1 MKKPAREVRLR
12 AEVQHRH
19 DGEALLR
26 TPGDAVLVRRGQP
39 RSLLIACPDGCG
51 ETLAVNL
58 DPRAGPAWRMYG
70 NDKAVSLSPS
80 VWRQGGC
87 ESHFIVWRG
96 RIIWCGRFED
106 ENQEPAYDAAL
117 EAQVLAAMDISR
129 FRSSH
134 ELADQ
139 LNEIPW
145 DVSRAARNLV
155 ASGRAETGS
164 GGQLDSFR
172 KSARPAPAQAAPR
185 PRFWR
190 CFWQRLFGNKQ

>member
-1 MKKPAREVRLR
+1 MKNPAREIRLR

-26 TPGDAVLVRRGQP
+26 TPGDAVVVSRGQP

-51 ETLAVNL
+51 ETLAVNR

-70 NDKAVSLSPS
+70 SDKAVSLSPS

-117 EAQVLAAMDISR
+117 ETQVLAAMDLSR
-129 FRSSH
+129 FRSLH
-134 ELADQ
+134 ELTDQ

-145 DVSRAARNLV
+145 DVSRCARNLV
-155 ASGRAETGS
+155 ARGLAESGTGA
-164 GGQLDSFR
+164 QRDTFR
-172 KSARPAPAQAAPR
+172 KLTRQLPAQAVPR
-185 PRFWR
+185 PGFWTR
-190 CFWQRLFGNKQ
+190 LWQLLFGGNQ

>member
-1 MKKPAREVRLR
+1 MKKPAREIRLC

-19 DGEALLR
+19 DGETLLR
-26 TPGDAVLVRRGQP
+26 TPGDAVLVCRGQP

-70 NDKAVSLSPS
+70 TTNAVSLSPS

-96 RIIWCGRFED
+96 RILWCGRFED
-106 ENQEPAYDAAL
+106 DNQEPAYDADL
-117 EAQVLAAMDISR
+117 EAQVLAAMEISR
-129 FRSSH
+129 FRSAD

-145 DVSRAARNLV
+145 DVSRAAQNLV
-155 ASGRAETGS
+155 ACGRAESGTGA
-164 GGQLDSFR
+164 QRDSFR
-172 KSARPAPAQAAPR
+172 KVARPAPAQALPR
-185 PRFWR
+185 PGFWTR
-190 CFWQRLFGNKQ
+190 LWQLLLGMKK

>member
-1 MKKPAREVRLR
+1 MTKPAREIALR

-19 DGEALLR
+19 DAEALLQI
-26 TPGDAVLVRRGQP
+26 PGDAVLVRRGQP

-70 NDKAVSLSPS
+70 RNSAISLSPS

-96 RIIWCGRFED
+96 RIVWCGRFEED
-106 ENQEPAYDAAL
+106 NQEPVYDAGL
-117 EAQVLAAMDISR
+117 EAQVLAAMDPVR

-145 DVSRAARNLV
+145 DVSRVARNLV
-155 ASGRAETGS
+155 ARGIAEEESAQRDSYRRVARSTSAQTPSPSG
-164 GGQLDSFR
+164 FW
-172 KSARPAPAQAAPR
+172 ARL
-185 PRFWR
+185 WR
-190 CFWQRLFGNKQ
+190 LLFGSK